1 MAGLGGNKDKGTN
14 TGGGRGATHNYNGTQ
29 KPPFMLQILIWV
41 ITGIIISIILTNVK
55 PYEIIATR
63 YFAGINYSDI
73 AEFIKGIWVIGAIF
87 GFILNFI
94 NFGFGFLLWAFIQI
108 LELIPMELMGH
119 ENFLDKNIQR
129 GGRNHYADAK
139 NDSWEVKIAKKMRNS
154 LSTEVLRFL
163 IILGVC
169 IYVVDFFACLTV
181 FPPVQGGGDVWK
193 LLDIIQ
199 YQQFSKI
206 DWGNIMRAVTTVGAV
221 QFLLK
226 LRKIIVQIIR
236 DLKD

>member
-1 MAGLGGNKDKGTN
+1 MGLNSKDKASAGS
-14 TGGGRGATHNYNGTQ
+14 TGQKATHNYNGTQ
-29 KPPFMLQILIWV
+29 KTPFILQILIWV
-41 ITGIIISIILTNVK
+41 ITGIIISIILANIK
-55 PYEIIATR
+55 PYEIIAGR
-63 YFAGINYSDI
+63 YFSGINYSDI

-94 NFGFGFLLWAFIQI
+94 NFGFGALLWAF
-108 LELIPMELMGH
+108 IPMELMGH

-129 GGRNHYADAK
+129 GGRNQYADSK

-181 FPPVQGGGDVWK
+181 FPPVQGGGNVWQ
-193 LLDIIQ
+193 LFDIIQ

-206 DWGNIMRAVTTVGAV
+206 DWENIMRAVTTVGAV

-226 LRKIIVQIIR
+226 LRKVIVQIIR

>member
-1 MAGLGGNKDKGTN
+1 
-14 TGGGRGATHNYNGTQ
+14 
-29 KPPFMLQILIWV
+29 
-41 ITGIIISIILTNVK
+41 
-55 PYEIIATR
+55 
-63 YFAGINYSDI
+63 
-73 AEFIKGIWVIGAIF
+73 
-87 GFILNFI
+87 
-94 NFGFGFLLWAFIQI
+94 
-108 LELIPMELMGH
+108 MELMGH
-119 ENFLDKNIQR
+119 ENFLDKNSQR

-199 YQQFSKI
+199 YQQFGQI

>member
-1 MAGLGGNKDKGTN
+1 
-14 TGGGRGATHNYNGTQ
+14 
-29 KPPFMLQILIWV
+29 
-41 ITGIIISIILTNVK
+41 
-55 PYEIIATR
+55 
-63 YFAGINYSDI
+63 
-73 AEFIKGIWVIGAIF
+73 
-87 GFILNFI
+87 
-94 NFGFGFLLWAFIQI
+94 
-108 LELIPMELMGH
+108 MGH

-129 GGRNHYADAK
+129 GGRIHYADAK

-193 LLDIIQ
+193 LLDIVQ

>member
-1 MAGLGGNKDKGTN
+1 MAGLGGNKTSSSKSDN
-14 TGGGRGATHNYNGTQ
+14 TKAYNYNGTQ

-55 PYEIIATR
+55 PYEIIATQ

-87 GFILNFI
+87 GFVLNFI

-119 ENFLDKNIQR
+119 EQFLDNNIQR
-129 GGRNHYADAK
+129 GNRNQYADSK

-181 FPPVQGGGDVWK
+181 FPPVQSGGDVWK

-199 YQQFSKI
+199 YQQFERI
-206 DWGNIMRAVTTVGAV
+206 DWSNIMRAVTTVGAV

-226 LRKIIVQIIR
+226 LRKVIVQIIR

>member
-1 MAGLGGNKDKGTN
+1 MALNSKDKASAGGT
-14 TGGGRGATHNYNGTQ
+14 GEGQKATHNYNGTQ
-29 KPPFMLQILIWV
+29 KSPFMLQILIWV

-55 PYEIIATR
+55 PYEIIASR

-73 AEFIKGIWVIGAIF
+73 AEFIKSIWVIGAVF
-87 GFILNFI
+87 GFALNFI

-129 GGRNHYADAK
+129 GGRNQYAK
-139 NDSWEVKIAKKMRNS
+139 SKSDSWEVQLAKRMRNS

-206 DWGNIMRAVTTVGAV
+206 DWENILRAVTTVGAV

-226 LRKIIVQIIR
+226 LRKVIVQIIR